1 MKRYAVMIVLV
12 RVDADLKECVV
23 ATRTE
28 PIVLVRVDADLEEC
42 VVATKTEPIGKFEAV
57 IVLARCASSE

>member
-1 MKRYAVMIVLV
+1 MKRYAVM
-12 RVDADLKECVV
+12 
-23 ATRTE
+23 
-28 PIVLVRVDADLEEC
+28 IVLVRVDADLEEC